1 VLPASLS
8 LYLHLRYH
16 PRNSSLVVRLG
27 KGRTAATGGLKN
39 PEMLRPSA
47 EICSGLQQSF
57 LTFFVDKGLTGRYVP
72 TFTE

>member
-16 PRNSSLVVRLG
+16 PRNSSLVVRFE

-39 PEMLRPSA
+39 PEMLRPFCGNLQRLSA
-47 EICSGLQQSF
+47 IF
-57 LTFFVDKGLTGRYVP
+57 LDIFC
-72 TFTE
+72 